1 MLSIFRTISALLSAV
16 VLFGLANGLFFT
28 LLGIRMSADGVST
41 GMIGLVGSAY
51 FAGMLVGTLICER
64 IIRRVGHIRAF
75 TVFGAV
81 LAVAALLHPLIPEIW
96 VWILLR
102 FAMGF
107 AMAGYFMI
115 AESWLQ
121 FESTTETRGRTFAF
135 YILAHTVGVGLGPL
149 VVILA
154 DPAGYE
160 LFAVASILYS
170 IALLPVALTA
180 LSNPELGESS
190 RFGIRD
196 LYALSPVA
204 VVGAFA
210 VGLTVGAFS
219 SLGPVYGQRIGLST
233 TAISL
238 LMMAPRLGGFLS
250 QYPAGMMSDRYDRRR
265 VMFVLTLATV
275 LVSMIF
281 GVASAAPVALILI
294 LAGLYGGASQP
305 VYSLVV
311 AHANDHVEPDNFVA
325 AIAGLLFAHGVGAS
339 IGPTAAAGAMAWFG
353 PAGLFLFIAAVLAC
367 FAGFIVHRM
376 ARREGVPADQKD
388 SFVPA
393 TRNAPA
399 TSLLDPRAPWEKR
412 LDPERQKMER
422 MLDESRW
429 R

>member
-1 MLSIFRTISALLSAV
+1 MLSVFRTISALLSAV

-28 LLGIRMSADGVST
+28 LLGIRMSLDGVST
-41 GMIGLVGSAY
+41 GMIGVVGSAY
-51 FAGMLVGTLICER
+51 FAGMLVGTLFCER

-75 TVFGAV
+75 TVFGAL
-81 LAVAALLHPLIPEIW
+81 LAVAALMHPLIPEIG
-96 VWILLR
+96 VWIALR

-121 FESTTETRGRTFAF
+121 YESTSETRGRTFAL
-135 YILAHTVGVGLGPL
+135 YILAHTAGVGLGPL
-149 VVILA
+149 AVAIA

-180 LSNPELGESS
+180 LGNPELGEST

-196 LYALSPVA
+196 LFALSPAA

-210 VGLTVGAFS
+210 VGMIVGAFTA
-219 SLGPVYGQRIGLST
+219 LGPVYGQRIGLST
-233 TAISL
+233 AAISL

-250 QYPAGMMSDRYDRRR
+250 QYPVGMMSDRFDRRR
-265 VMFVLTLATV
+265 VMLALTLATAVAAV
-275 LVSMIF
+275 LF
-281 GVASAAPVALILI
+281 GVAGAASVALL
-294 LAGLYGGASQP
+294 LALAAVYGAASQP
-305 VYSLVV
+305 IYSLVV
-311 AHANDHVEPDNFVA
+311 AHANDHVEPENFVA
-325 AIAGLLFAHGVGAS
+325 AIAGLLFAHGIGAS
-339 IGPTAAAGAMAWFG
+339 IGPMIASGAMGWLG
-353 PAGLFLFIAAVLAC
+353 PTGLFFYIALVLVC
-367 FAGFIVHRM
+367 FAGFLAHRM
-376 ARREGVPADQKD
+376 GRRAGVPSDRKD
-388 SFVPA
+388 SFVPV
-393 TRNAPA
+393 TRNSPA
-399 TSLLDPRAPWEKR
+399 ATLLDPRAPWEKR